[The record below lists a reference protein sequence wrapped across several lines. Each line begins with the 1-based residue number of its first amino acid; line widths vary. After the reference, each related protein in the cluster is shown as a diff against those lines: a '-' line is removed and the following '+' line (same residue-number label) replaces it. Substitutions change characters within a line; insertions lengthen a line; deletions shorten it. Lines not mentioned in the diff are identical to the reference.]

1 MAESEEQVAAATGCG
16 CLVTFV
22 AAATGFWVWFDGARP
37 GVIGAFE
44 GRRDWSL
51 IYIELPCMFFG
62 FPLITLLAWAWMR
75 AVLRARTGRAM
86 RNAVSGVVVVL
97 MLVVAGVA
105 SHAWLTHRVDS
116 IEWLNQEE

>member
-1 MAESEEQVAAATGCG
+1 MAESEEQVAAATG

-86 RNAVSGVVVVL
+86 RNAVSGMVVVL